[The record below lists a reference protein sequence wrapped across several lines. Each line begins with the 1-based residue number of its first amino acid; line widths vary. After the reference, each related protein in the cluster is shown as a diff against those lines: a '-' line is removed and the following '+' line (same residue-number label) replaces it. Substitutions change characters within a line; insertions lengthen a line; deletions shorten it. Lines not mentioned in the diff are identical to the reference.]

1 MLTAAVW
8 VLLQNEAK
16 EDFDQAIGWC
26 VSLITDYRVRLG
38 TWACMPSDR
47 GTGLGAEHRPVLH
60 GRPAWA
66 CGSLVPNKGR
76 WADSRERRRY
86 WV

>member
-47 GTGLGAEHRPVLH
+47 GTGLGTEHRPVLH